1 MAGSAQV
8 RWQTGRVHS
17 TTPAAEGIRRI
28 ELDLEHPVRVE
39 PGAHVDLRID
49 SGDVRSYSL
58 VGGSQDGRRITL
70 GVNLSPTSRGGSRFM
85 HSLRPG
91 DTLPVTSPLQ
101 NFPLRVG
108 APRYVLLA
116 GGIGITALAGMA
128 SVLRRL
134 GADYTLV
141 FVGRTR
147 GRMAFL
153 EELREAHG
161 ENLRVHID
169 DEGVPLSVSELLD
182 QVDSTTELYM
192 CGPIRLMDA
201 VRREWLQRELPL
213 PNLRYET
220 FGSSGWFQAEEFLVR
235 APSWGVETVV
245 GIGESLLDALERS
258 GVEAMSDCRKGECG
272 LCVLAVEQLD
282 GAIDHRDV
290 FFSERQK
297 HGDAKLCACVSRVAR
312 RKDSSAQADQG
323 APPSSSS
330 MPSITLDVH

>member
-1 MAGSAQV
+1 MAGSVQA
-8 RWQTGRVHS
+8 RWQTGRVHAAA
-17 TTPAAEGIRRI
+17 PAAEGIRRI
-28 ELDLEHPVRVE
+28 EIELEQPVRVE

-70 GVNLSPTSRGGSRFM
+70 GVNLSPTSRGGSRYM
-85 HSLRPG
+85 HSLEPG
-91 DTLPVTSPLQ
+91 DTLPVTFPLQ

-108 APRYVLLA
+108 APRYMLLA
-116 GGIGITALAGMA
+116 GGIGITALVGMA

-147 GRMAFL
+147 ERMAFL

-169 DEGVPLSVSELLD
+169 DEGAALSVPQLLD
-182 QVDSTTELYM
+182 QVDPATELYM

-245 GIGESLLDALERS
+245 GTGESLLDALERS

-272 LCVLAVEQLD
+272 LCVLPVESLD

-297 HGDAKLCACVSRVAR
+297 QDDTTLCACVSRVAR
-312 RKDSSAQADQG
+312 WKAPAAQADQG
-323 APPSSSS
+323 APPSSS
-330 MPSITLDVH
+330 MPTITLDVH